1 MKNLVAGEFKDA
13 SNGAVIEVYNPATNE
28 LLDIVPNATKEDV
41 DECVKKAV
49 IAQKEWAKVPLY
61 ERGFSRRKC
70 GRSSSTS
77 L

>member
-41 DECVKKAV
+41 DE
-49 IAQKEWAKVPLY
+49 
-61 ERGFSRRKC
+61 
-70 GRSSSTS
+70 
-77 L
+77 